1 MKRSPTKPIRYKLVC
16 EQNVFCYLGFRSY
29 VKANYPKSL
38 PFALKS
44 TFALE
49 IHCKKH
55 LPTPK
60 TKPLEGWRLRRLAS
74 LGINLPEIANI
85 LTGMRHVVIYHL
97 LYSEVLGSC
106 YLLAQGQQMEVK
118 KKNYLPVKPKSA
130 LSELLLWPIRRGKAA
145 KRDEFQ

>member
-1 MKRSPTKPIRYKLVC
+1 M
-16 EQNVFCYLGFRSY
+16 
-29 VKANYPKSL
+29 ANYPKSL

>member
-1 MKRSPTKPIRYKLVC
+1 MNRSPTKPIRYKLVC

-29 VKANYPKSL
+29 VMANYPKSL

-74 LGINLPEIANI
+74 LGINLPSFARNCEHFNWEAPCRYIP
-85 LTGMRHVVIYHL
+85 LTVFRSSGLMLSTRPRATNGGENTI
-97 LYSEVLGSC
+97 
-106 YLLAQGQQMEVK
+106 YLL
-118 KKNYLPVKPKSA
+118 VKPKSA
-130 LSELLLWPIRRGKAA
+130 L
-145 KRDEFQ
+145 

>member
-1 MKRSPTKPIRYKLVC
+1 MNRSPTKPIRYKLVC

-29 VKANYPKSL
+29 VMANYPKSL

-118 KKNYLPVKPKSA
+118 KKKIIYP
-130 LSELLLWPIRRGKAA
+130 
-145 KRDEFQ
+145 

>member
-1 MKRSPTKPIRYKLVC
+1 MNRSPTKPIRYKLVC
-16 EQNVFCYLGFRSY
+16 EQNVFCYFGFRSY
-29 VKANYPKSL
+29 VMANYPKSL

-55 LPTPK
+55 LLTPK
-60 TKPLEGWRLRRLAS
+60 AKPLEAWRLRRLAS
-74 LGINLPEIANI
+74 LGINLSEIANWDAPCRYI
-85 LTGMRHVVIYHL
+85 PLTVFR
-97 LYSEVLGSC
+97 GSRFMLSTC
-106 YLLAQGQQMEVK
+106 PKATNGGE
-118 KKNYLPVKPKSA
+118 NTTYLPLKTKSA

>member
-1 MKRSPTKPIRYKLVC
+1 MPIRYKLAC
-16 EQNVFCYLGFRSY
+16 EQNLFCYLDFCSSLET
-29 VKANYPKSL
+29 KYPKSL
-38 PFALKS
+38 LFALKI
-44 TFALE
+44 TFVFE

-118 KKNYLPVKPKSA
+118 KNLFTRKTKIRSIRIVALADQEGKSCKT
-130 LSELLLWPIRRGKAA
+130 R
-145 KRDEFQ
+145 